1 MALYEVLFYC
11 VNMSLSDRERRLLA
25 EMEAALATDD
35 PRLESRLAGST
46 LTPTRPRLALG
57 ALSILAG
64 VAILFAGLISQTT
77 PLGVAGFLVALVG
90 VVLVARSLSSLT
102 TTRAPREKGARTS
115 FSERLEQR
123 WNRRDFDQQ

>member
-1 MALYEVLFYC
+1 
-11 VNMSLSDRERRLLA
+11 MSLSDRERRLLA

-46 LTPTRPRLALG
+46 LTPTKPRLALG

-64 VAILFAGLISQTT
+64 VAILFAGLISQIT

-102 TTRAPREKGARTS
+102 TSRTPREKGARTS
-115 FSERLEQR
+115 LSERLEER

>member
-1 MALYEVLFYC
+1 
-11 VNMSLSDRERRLLA
+11 MSLSDRERRLLA

-46 LTPTRPRLALG
+46 MTPTKPRLALG

-64 VAILFAGLISQTT
+64 VAILFAGLISQIT

-102 TTRAPREKGARTS
+102 TGRTPREKGPRTS
-115 FSERLEQR
+115 LSERLEER